1 MLWRHGD
8 VLIAQTTSIP
18 ESAKRSSS
26 PILVRG
32 EVTGHSHRI
41 EDPAAAE
48 VWIARNGELY
58 LKILATTR
66 IIHEEHHPITLQPGN
81 YHVWQQRE
89 YAPQALQK
97 IRPVYD

>member
-8 VLIAQTTSIP
+8 VLIAQISSIP
-18 ESAKRSSS
+18 KSATRSSS

-32 EVTGHSHRI
+32 EVTGHSHRV
-41 EDPAAAE
+41 EDPEAAE
-48 VWIARNGELY
+48 VWITNKGELY
-58 LKILATTR
+58 LKILAITR
-66 IIHEEHHPITLQPGN
+66 LIHEEHHPITLQPGN

-89 YAPQALQK
+89 YTPQK